1 MNKKIIYTSLLM
13 AITLNIASCGSSP
26 KAKFYIMN
34 TLERDLS
41 SNTNSKQVAIK
52 LGPVTI
58 PETLLRP
65 QIVTR
70 SNANMLLLNEFNRWG
85 GDFQEDF
92 QRIVGE
98 NLSILLATDHVTL
111 SQDITPLES
120 DYQVTIN
127 VRQFDGMLGG
137 RVTLNADWTIANQPK
152 NTQVIAKKSVLHEK
166 TSGIDY
172 QDYVAAQ
179 SRLLAKLSQEISAA
193 IQKQLK

>member
-1 MNKKIIYTSLLM
+1 MNKKSIYASLLM
-13 AITLNIASCGSSP
+13 AIILNIAGCGSSP

-34 TLERDLS
+34 PLERDLS
-41 SNTNSKQVAIK
+41 SNSKQIVIK

-58 PETLLRP
+58 PEILLRP

-111 SQDITPLES
+111 SQDITPLQP

-137 RVTLNADWTIANQPK
+137 SVTLNADWTIASPK
-152 NTQVIAKKSVLHEK
+152 QRKTLIAKKSVLQEN
-166 TSGIDY
+166 TNGIDY
-172 QDYVAAQ
+172 QDYVATQ
-179 SRLLAKLSQEISAA
+179 SRLLVKLSQEISTA
-193 IQKQLK
+193 ILQQMK

>member
-1 MNKKIIYTSLLM
+1 M
-13 AITLNIASCGSSP
+13 AITLNIAGCGSSP

-34 TLERDLS
+34 TLERDLAS
-41 SNTNSKQVAIK
+41 HTNSKQVAIK

-70 SNANMLLLNEFNRWG
+70 SNANMLVLNEFNRWG

-98 NLSILLATDHVTL
+98 NLSILLATDHVAL

-137 RVTLNADWTIANQPK
+137 SVTLNADWTIANQPN
-152 NTQVIAKKSVLHEK
+152 NTKVIAKKSVLHEN

-179 SRLLAKLSQEISAA
+179 SRLLAKLSQEISTA
-193 IQKQLK
+193 IQKQIK

>member
-1 MNKKIIYTSLLM
+1 M
-13 AITLNIASCGSSP
+13 AITLNIAGCGSSP

-41 SNTNSKQVAIK
+41 SNANSKQIAIK

-98 NLSILLATDHVTL
+98 NLSILLATDHVSL

-137 RVTLNADWTIANQPK
+137 SVTLNADWTITNQPK
-152 NTQVIAKKSVLHEK
+152 STKVIARKSVLHEN

-193 IQKQLK
+193 LQKQLK

>member
-1 MNKKIIYTSLLM
+1 MNKKIICTSLLM
-13 AITLNIASCGSSP
+13 VITLNIAGCGSSP
-26 KAKFYIMN
+26 KAKFYIMS

-41 SNTNSKQVAIK
+41 SHTNSKQVAIK

-137 RVTLNADWTIANQPK
+137 SVTLNADWTIANQSK
-152 NTQVIAKKSVLHEK
+152 NTKVIARKSVLHEN
-166 TSGIDY
+166 TNGIDY

-193 IQKQLK
+193 IQKQIK